1 VTWSSETSTSAV
13 FTVAFDYQAN
23 PSSSTLTHDTGTLTF
38 DKADGT
44 YNLVLDNPI
53 SSFSTLTTS
62 AGLAFT
68 GYHAGTSTVDTT
80 QPDVMV
86 TELTPT
92 FWVQFTGET
101 ASNNPAVDLT
111 AGTTK
116 AGSDFNFTQGDQFF
130 AGPTWVSVSG
140 SANGVA
146 GDTIQKGELLDFNFF
161 ASNPTGFLNHTDVTA
176 ASTMFLKFDGFG
188 NENLVVNLKLIDVG
202 LDGIAGTA
210 DDGATKYLA
219 LVVDNGDVFTHSNL
233 PPASFG
239 ITLDQNDGA
248 IIIENNDYAGFLG
261 AGNWQIDGAQVITST
276 ENLTGT
282 GVNFNGLTGAAGA
295 STLTEA
301 FPAADSDVIKISDI
315 GLFTTTTTTQ
325 AADLQFGVTNVDA
338 DGDTTTPQTLDVQ
351 ITGTTMN
358 GTPNVDVL
366 QSSAGNDTMTG
377 NGGND
382 IFALSGHSSSPG
394 VAAGG
399 HDTIT
404 DFASLADQIFVNV
417 DSLNLTIGTSIGI
430 AASGPT
436 QQFTSSTATGGTEN
450 NASAW
455 NENGSL
461 ATNKFFFNA
470 TSHEL
475 WYSASGTGADKI
487 DLAHIST
494 GVTAADVH
502 IG

>member
-1 VTWSSETSTSAV
+1 
-13 FTVAFDYQAN
+13 
-23 PSSSTLTHDTGTLTF
+23 
-38 DKADGT
+38 
-44 YNLVLDNPI
+44 
-53 SSFSTLTTS
+53 
-62 AGLAFT
+62 
-68 GYHAGTSTVDTT
+68 
-80 QPDVMV
+80 
-86 TELTPT
+86 
-92 FWVQFTGET
+92 
-101 ASNNPAVDLT
+101 
-111 AGTTK
+111 
-116 AGSDFNFTQGDQFF
+116 
-130 AGPTWVSVSG
+130 
-140 SANGVA
+140 
-146 GDTIQKGELLDFNFF
+146 
-161 ASNPTGFLNHTDVTA
+161 
-176 ASTMFLKFDGFG
+176 MFLKFDGFG

-202 LDGIAGTA
+202 LDGVAGTA
-210 DDGATKYLA
+210 DDGATKHLA

-276 ENLTGT
+276 ENLTGN
-282 GVNFNGLTGAAGA
+282 GVNFNGLTGLAGA
-295 STLTEA
+295 SVGTEA
-301 FPAADSDVIKISDI
+301 FGPADSDVIKISDI

-417 DSLNLTIGTSIGI
+417 DSLNLTIGTSTPISAG
-430 AASGPT
+430 
-436 QQFTSSTATGGTEN
+436 QFTSSTVTGGTE
-450 NASAW
+450 AAPTAW
-455 NENGSL
+455 NES
-461 ATNKFFFNA
+461 ASTNKFFFNA